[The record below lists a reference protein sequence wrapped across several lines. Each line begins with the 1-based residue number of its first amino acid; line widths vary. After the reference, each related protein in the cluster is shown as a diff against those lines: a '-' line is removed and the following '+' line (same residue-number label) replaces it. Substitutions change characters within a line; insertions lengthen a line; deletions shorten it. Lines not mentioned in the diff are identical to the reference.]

1 MVMSIQRSDVH
12 DHLAQ
17 PVRLLAMDIHRF
29 D

>member
-1 MVMSIQRSDVH
+1 MVMSIQQSDMH

-17 PVRLLAMDIHRF
+17 PVRSLAMDIHRF